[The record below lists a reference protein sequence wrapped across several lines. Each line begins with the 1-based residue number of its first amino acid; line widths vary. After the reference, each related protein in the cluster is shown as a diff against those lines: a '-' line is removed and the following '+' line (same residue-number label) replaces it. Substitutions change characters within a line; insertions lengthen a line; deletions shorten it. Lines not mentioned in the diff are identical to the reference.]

1 MSKELIIESKHG
13 EKEIMRIRR
22 KSREEN
28 RQADMDLFRVLI
40 DRPMNSLNKPTKTK
54 VYKNGNTKEVVD
66 TSLKEVWARGD
77 KLTAQIIR
85 LYQGYPGYE
94 AATDDEES
102 VTLDMISRL
111 AKTVVDGPLELQLQ
125 LCREPNR
132 QTSDERVQFAIRQK
146 YLPDWNVENLAAG
159 HLTLK
164 DGEWVYDNASDVAS
178 DEHTKAR
185 SIDFRITKG
194 DITIMDFAKFA
205 HVAGGGQGHQIKESK
220 YFLAE
225 VRKYIDKHPN
235 EKTYFVDTLD
245 GGYAEKFIDEHREL
259 LLGYEDRVF
268 VGNTESIIDWI
279 NSK

>member
-1 MSKELIIESKHG
+1 MTNQIIIESKNG

-22 KSREEN
+22 ESREQN
-28 RQADMDLFRVLI
+28 RQADMDLFKILI
-40 DRPMNSLNKPTKTK
+40 DNPMNSLNKPTKIK
-54 VYKNGNTKEVVD
+54 VYKNGSTREVVD
-66 TSLKEVWARGD
+66 TSFREVWARGD

-94 AATDDEES
+94 DASDDESS

-111 AKTVVDGPLELQLQ
+111 AKTVVEGPLELQLQ

-132 QTSDERVQFAIRQK
+132 QTSDERVQFAIRETFLK
-146 YLPDWNVENLAAG
+146 DWKVENLAAG

-164 DGEWVYDNASDVAS
+164 NGEWVYDDASGVAS
-178 DEHTKAR
+178 DEYTKAR
-185 SIDFRITKG
+185 SIDFRMTK
-194 DITIMDFAKFA
+194 DDLTVMDFAKFA

-225 VRKYIDKHPN
+225 VRKYLDKHPN

-245 GGYAEKFIDEHREL
+245 GGYAEKFIDEHRVL
-259 LLGYEDRVF
+259 LAGYEDRVF
-268 VGNTESIIDWI
+268 VGNTESVIDWI
-279 NSK
+279 QQL